1 MYNRLISIVHKH
13 GILSEA
19 QNGFRKMLSTE
30 TTSRTFTQSIE
41 EALDQHLRVVGII
54 LDLTKAHYILNHNKL
69 LDKLD
74 SYGIRGN
81 MNLCFKFYLSKYL
94 QFVEITQM
102 QHRNFTQ
109 YRYISSFRKIVH
121 GVPQGLMLEPLLLLL
136 YINDILLNIQGVK
149 LVLFADDTNILVVD
163 KNEDALQ

>member
-1 MYNRLISIVHKH
+1 MYSRLIYFVNKRN
-13 GILSEA
+13 ILLQV
-19 QNGFRKMLSTE
+19 QNEFRKMKSTE
-30 TTSRTFTQSIE
+30 TASQTFIE
-41 EALDQHLRVVGII
+41 SMQEAVDQHLRVVGII

>member
-1 MYNRLISIVHKH
+1 MYSRLIYFVNKRN
-13 GILSEA
+13 ILLQV
-19 QNGFRKMLSTE
+19 QNEFRKMKSTE
-30 TTSRTFTQSIE
+30 TASQTFIE
-41 EALDQHLRVVGII
+41 SMQEAVDQHLRVVGII

-94 QFVEITQM
+94 QFGEITQM